1 MTRAGVNARAP
12 AQRSTNRRR
21 VAPAPLRVLLWTLL
35 AIAAVTIVGGQDGFW
50 LCVPFVL
57 LAASVASTA
66 IGALTSAFPVVLGS
80 AVLGP
85 TLGGGR
91 LPPIWLVTG
100 VSAACVAV
108 LNGVSR
114 RLEHER
120 DAMERAAFS
129 DALTGLSNRRML
141 TAVADYEIARHR
153 RARGRFVAV
162 MLDLDGFKV
171 VNDRYGHSAGDEMLC
186 GVGDALTSALRS
198 QDTIARLG
206 GDEFCVIAPETE
218 NPRALAEKIAA
229 AVGEGVGGY
238 GSLRA
243 SIGVAV
249 FPDDGGDIE
258 SLLEVADQR
267 LLAEAAIGAT
277 GVAGSGRLRD
287 RDQ

>member
-12 AQRSTNRRR
+12 AQRSTNSRGA
-21 VAPAPLRVLLWTLL
+21 APAPIRVLLWTLL
-35 AIAAVTIVGGQDGFW
+35 AIATVTIVGGQDGFW

-57 LAASVASTA
+57 LAASVASSA
-66 IGALTSAFPVVLGS
+66 IGALGSALPVALGS

-91 LPPIWLVTG
+91 LPPIWLV
-100 VSAACVAV
+100 VVVPVASVAV

-120 DAMERAAFS
+120 DAMQRAAFS

-153 RARGRFVAV
+153 RARARFVAV
-162 MLDLDGFKV
+162 MLDLDGFKL

-186 GVGDALTSALRS
+186 GVADALKSALRS
-198 QDTIARLG
+198 QDTVARLG

-229 AVGEGVGGY
+229 ALGEGVSGHEP
-238 GSLRA
+238 LRA
-243 SIGVAV
+243 SLGVAV
-249 FPDDGGDIE
+249 FPDDGGNIE

-267 LLAEAAIGAT
+267 LLGAKRRLYDRAERRAA
-277 GVAGSGRLRD
+277 
-287 RDQ
+287 